1 MNPFLRIIEILV
13 LVVLPLLI
21 VYLRSSW
28 TNKEIYI
35 NVIILPLLW
44 YLFYAP
50 IHELGHMLG
59 CIIVGANITDYRLFA
74 HFWEGSFGFAYVD
87 VTGGLDVN
95 MNSFIILI
103 LPYLLD
109 LISIV
114 IGYYLLTRYKFKN
127 SFLFGLVFLSF
138 SVRPL
143 YDLVD
148 NSIGYF
154 LNHSDFVLA
163 SQIVGGLLIF
173 TFVIISIIIG
183 IALILLLLKKYKQ
196 YPDLVLE

>member
-1 MNPFLRIIEILV
+1 MNPFLRITEILV

-50 IHELGHMLG
+50 IHEMGHMLG

-74 HFWEGSFGFAYVD
+74 HFWEGSFGFAYID
-87 VTGGLDVN
+87 VKGGLDVN

-103 LPYLLD
+103 LPYILD
-109 LISIV
+109 LISIA

-163 SQIVGGLLIF
+163 SLIVGSLLIF

>member
-1 MNPFLRIIEILV
+1 MNPLLKIIEILV
-13 LVVLPLLI
+13 LIVLPLLI

-28 TNKEIYI
+28 TNKEIYF
-35 NVIILPLLW
+35 NVIILPLIW

-59 CIIVGANITDYRLFA
+59 CIIVGADITDYSLFA

-87 VTGGLDVN
+87 VKGGLDVN

-103 LPYLLD
+103 LPYVLD
-109 LISIV
+109 LISIL
-114 IGYYLLTRYKFKN
+114 IGYFLLTKYKIKN
-127 SFLFGLVFLSF
+127 SFLFGLVFLIF

-148 NSIGYF
+148 NFIGYF
-154 LNHSDFVLA
+154 FNHSDFVLA
-163 SQIVGGLLIF
+163 SQIVGNLIIF
-173 TFVIISIIIG
+173 TFVIVSVIIG
-183 IALILLLLKKYKQ
+183 ITLIILLLNKYKQ
-196 YPDLVLE
+196 YPNQVF